1 MRISKSYTHGLIE
14 VYFTNHRVLYN
25 LSTFH
30 HYLRND
36 LSNLPLYKIMIE
48 TRSAIKIELL
58 RHHPTNT
65 TSGSAQHFIVG
76 YYTYCGQ
83 TASSAEEETR
93 TPLMIMMMMRK
104 ECTNLKAIPSH
115 LLPPFPVHYFRINCP
130 RWWLFFFWLL
140 LFAREL

>member
-14 VYFTNHRVLYN
+14 VYFTNHRVLHN
-25 LSTFH
+25 LSTIH

-36 LSNLPLYKIMIE
+36 QSNLPLYIIMIE
-48 TRSAIKIELL
+48 TRSAIKMELL

-65 TSGSAQHFIVG
+65 TSGSAQHFIVR

-83 TASSAEEETR
+83 TASAEEETR
-93 TPLMIMMMMRK
+93 TPLMIMMMRK

-130 RWWLFFFWLL
+130 RWWWFFFFL

>member
-1 MRISKSYTHGLIE
+1 MISPT
-14 VYFTNHRVLYN
+14 
-25 LSTFH
+25 
-30 HYLRND
+30 YLCIIF
-36 LSNLPLYKIMIE
+36 IMIE